1 MSWPVLKCW
10 LRKRTI
16 LVSIEIKICSKDELG
31 QWDSMRARFSHSIWN
46 KKTWLTRD
54 KEGCDIVKLWKEM
67 IISFSCFLGGENQ
80 FMAYGEKIKTL
91 PFAYSQ
97 TEISDLDILNLHLKV
112 LNNNKLF
119 SQFLCYCQYYF
130 Q

>member
-1 MSWPVLKCW
+1 MSWPVLKFW

-31 QWDSMRARFSHSIWN
+31 QWDSMRARFSLSIWN
-46 KKTWLTRD
+46 KKTCLTRD
-54 KEGCDIVKLWKEM
+54 KEGYDIATLWRDM
-67 IISFSCFLGGENQ
+67 ITSCSCFLEKKNQ
-80 FMAYGEKIKTL
+80 FMAYWEKIKTL
-91 PFAYSQ
+91 PFTYSQ
-97 TEISDLDILNLHLKV
+97 TEISDLHILNSHLKA

-119 SQFLCYCQYYF
+119 SQFLCYCQYHF